1 MQEIIG
7 AGLLAFRAAMP
18 HKFAVRRAAS
28 TGLSR
33 LTLDQRS
40 HDIDPFHGDK
50 SQESPLGIGFTVKLL
65 AAAVAVALFIPLPSS
80 QAQAPSSEDP
90 DWPCIQRKVPE
101 ISPGMVWAGPP
112 IGKLENAWRNDPE
125 INQLASKIASR
136 SMAIEDAKKV
146 IENFASG
153 LGADRNRK
161 LTMLFASTLRMTN
174 LDCRLNRSMQ
184 HKR

>member
-1 MQEIIG
+1 
-7 AGLLAFRAAMP
+7 
-18 HKFAVRRAAS
+18 
-28 TGLSR
+28 
-33 LTLDQRS
+33 
-40 HDIDPFHGDK
+40 
-50 SQESPLGIGFTVKLL
+50 
-65 AAAVAVALFIPLPSS
+65 
-80 QAQAPSSEDP
+80 
-90 DWPCIQRKVPE
+90 
-101 ISPGMVWAGPP
+101 MVWAGPP